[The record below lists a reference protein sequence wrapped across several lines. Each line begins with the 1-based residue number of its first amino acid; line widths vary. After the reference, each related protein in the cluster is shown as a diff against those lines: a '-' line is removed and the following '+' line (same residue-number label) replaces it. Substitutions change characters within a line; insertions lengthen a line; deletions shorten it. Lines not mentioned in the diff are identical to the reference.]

1 MSESRSIARL
11 ASRREQLEKGPAPR
25 RVRPSSTQRLPA
37 GTRLL
42 LGSAPDFETSLT
54 IMTIA
59 SAIRPL
65 AFRDPVNGLTT
76 PFEVRA
82 FKAGMITALPERE
95 LFRRET
101 YDGALPGDR
110 SRTGLK
116 PRKPRLSARLLEVHR
131 AKVEFTNAHPPPGHI
146 HPRSKRPPMVK
157 DHQGRNHALAAYH
170 AAMNASVPA
179 ARDLDAD

>member
-11 ASRREQLEKGPAPR
+11 ASRRELLEKGPAPR
-25 RVRPSSTQRLPA
+25 RVRPSSTRRLPG
-37 GTRLL
+37 GTSLV
-42 LGSAPDFETSLT
+42 LGSAPDFESILT
-54 IMTIA
+54 IMTVA

-82 FKAGMITALPERE
+82 LKAGMITSLPERE

-101 YDGALPGDR
+101 YDGSLPGDR
-110 SRTGLK
+110 ARAGLK
-116 PRKPRLSARLLEVHR
+116 PRKARLSARVLEVHR
-131 AKVEFTNAHPPPGHI
+131 AKVAFTNANPDPRHI
-146 HPRSKRPPMVK
+146 HPRGKRPVVGLAGIVADYKSLM
-157 DHQGRNHALAAYH
+157 LAAI
-170 AAMNASVPA
+170 PA

>member
-11 ASRREQLEKGPAPR
+11 ASRRELLEKGPAPR
-25 RVRPSSTQRLPA
+25 RVRASSTQRLPG

-42 LGSAPDFETSLT
+42 LGSAPDFETILT
-54 IMTIA
+54 IMTVA
-59 SAIRPL
+59 SHIRPL

-82 FKAGMITALPERE
+82 VKAGMITDLPERD

-101 YDGALPGDR
+101 YDGSLPGDK
-110 SRTGLK
+110 SRAGMK
-116 PRKPRLSARLLEVHR
+116 PRKARVSARLLEVHR
-131 AKVEFTNAHPPPGHI
+131 AKVAYTNANPHPAHI
-146 HPRSKRPPMVK
+146 HPRSLAMADPL
-157 DHQGRNHALAAYH
+157 GRSLKERVAAWQAGLA
-170 AAMNASVPA
+170 ASVPA